1 MATSFLD
8 NTGLAL
14 YDSKIKSVTVGSL
27 TIAGNVI
34 SFRSVSDA
42 ELGKITLPSASY
54 GLANGTQDGLMSK
67 EDFTKLEGISSGA
80 TKVEDSET
88 NGNIKID
95 GAESPVYQ
103 HPASTAGA
111 LVNGL
116 YKITTDANGHVT
128 VGTSVAKTDITALGI
143 PAQDTTYTL
152 ATSSTDGLLS
162 SSDFSKLSGISAG
175 AQVNILES
183 VSVNGSPLP
192 ITSKGVNIDLSI
204 YALKSDISTAV
215 NYKGSVETF
224 ESLPSGVKN
233 GDMYNVTKNNMNYVW
248 NGTTWDPMAPMFDI
262 SAISSEDINGLF
274 GSSD

>member
-1 MATSFLD
+1 MATFFLD
-8 NTGLAL
+8 STGLAL

-42 ELGKITLPSASY
+42 ELGKITLPSVSY
-54 GLANGTQDGLMSK
+54 GLANGTQNGLMSK

-95 GAESPVYQ
+95 GVESPVYQ
-103 HPASTAGA
+103 HPSSTAGA
-111 LVNGL
+111 LTNRL
-116 YKITTDANGHVT
+116 YKITTDENGHVT
-128 VGTSVAKTDITALGI
+128 VGTSVSKTDITALGI

-152 ATSSTDGLLS
+152 ATNSIDGLMS

-175 AQVNILES
+175 AQANVLES

-192 ITSKGVNIDLSI
+192 ISSKGVNIDLST
-204 YALKSDISTAV
+204 YALKSDISTAI

-224 ESLPSGVKN
+224 ESLPSGAKN
-233 GDMYNVTKNNMNYVW
+233 GDMYNVTASNMNYVW
-248 NGTTWDPMAPMFDI
+248 NGTAWDPMAPMFDI
-262 SAISSEDINGLF
+262 SAISTEDINGLF
-274 GSSD
+274 A